1 MSRDSHQL
9 HSSFLYKKEFAPGG
23 SKFFPVRA
31 MRGSRKSL
39 QRGSNFFTFLVDYG
53 KEDTITTM
61 SGPNGVSLAGRW
73 LHNTECWLVS
83 FFFWFYMG
91 SGPILLRNPI
101 FL

>member
-9 HSSFLYKKEFAPGG
+9 HLFSEIVLFSTRKEFAPGG

-31 MRGSRKSL
+31 MRGSRKPL

-61 SGPNGVSLAGRW
+61 SGPIKWRFAG
-73 LHNTECWLVS
+73 
-83 FFFWFYMG
+83 
-91 SGPILLRNPI
+91 GPMVAQH
-101 FL
+101 